1 MATPFS
7 KNKLSPEAKKLMNF
21 LQENYGK
28 KIISGQMTCTWNYNV
43 DCLEL
48 VHRDT
53 GKYPLI
59 AGFDLMNMA
68 NALPEPVLNEK
79 GEILG
84 KDGKYHQRHGHLE
97 LEKAEAWHKKG
108 GIVTFCWHWYVTGSN
123 GKTSFYAH
131 NENGWKTDF
140 RIPYDT
146 EKSDPKNDIYLLD
159 ENTVEFKQLKTGAE
173 KAAGYLTVLKDKHI
187 PVLWRPL
194 HEASGTWF
202 WWGCGNKEGKY
213 KNESFIA
220 LWRWLQDF
228 FNQKGLDNLIW
239 VYNGQDKN
247 LYPGD
252 EYCDIIAEDIY
263 SSGNGKTDLSS
274 QLPRFKSAASCQE
287 NSSAPKKMISLS
299 ETGTIPEIDRCFKD
313 GATWSWF
320 MVWNDCRFE
329 NNNPVGDEGNFWSGE
344 LHNPLEHRK
353 KVYNDERVL
362 TMHNSQ
368 CIIHNA

>member
-1 MATPFS
+1 MATPYSQNRLS
-7 KNKLSPEAKKLMNF
+7 KEAADLMAF
-21 LQENYGK
+21 LHDNYGK

-48 VHRDT
+48 VHKDT

-59 AGFDLMNMA
+59 AGFDFMNMVR
-68 NALPEPVLNEK
+68 EPDKDKLNEK
-79 GEILG
+79 GEVLG
-84 KDGKYHQRHGHLE
+84 QDGKYHQRHGHLE
-97 LEKAEAWHKKG
+97 LEKAEAWHNKG
-108 GIVTFCWHWYVTGSN
+108 GIVTFCWHWYVTDEKGN
-123 GKTSFYAH
+123 TAFYAN

-140 RIPYDT
+140 RIPYD
-146 EKSDPKNDIYLLD
+146 SVNSNPSKNIFLLD
-159 ENTVEFKQLKTGAE
+159 ESTEEFKQLKKGAE
-173 KAAGYLTVLKDKHI
+173 KVAGYLEVLKAKHI

-220 LWRWLQDF
+220 LWRWLQDL
-228 FNQKGLDNLIW
+228 FNQKELNNLIW

-252 EYCDIIAEDIY
+252 DYCDIISEDIY
-263 SSGNGKTDLSS
+263 ASVSGKTDLSS
-274 QLPRFKSAASCQE
+274 QLPRFQSAASCQE
-287 NSSAPKKMISLS
+287 NSPSQKKMIALS
-299 ETGTIPEIDRCFKD
+299 ETGTIPNVDACLKD

-329 NNNPVGDEGNFWSGE
+329 NNLPAGDEGNFWSGE

-353 KVYNDERVL
+353 TVYADPR
-362 TMHNSQ
+362 
-368 CIIHNA
+368 IITLDD